1 MNTQDFSSLEI
12 GDRIEFRSPTRHN
25 SRKAIRK
32 ITGFPQVYET
42 LDTWGDR
49 SPDFV
54 LVRFEGTPCFYVRAH
69 EIIRRVS

>member
-1 MNTQDFSSLEI
+1 MDLNEFQKLNV

-32 ITGFPQVYET
+32 ITGFPKIFED
-42 LDTWGDR
+42 LETWGDR

-54 LVRFEGTPCFYVRAH
+54 KVRFEGTPAFFVRRR
-69 EIIRRVS
+69 EIIRKV